1 MTKEQIRKGF
11 FLFAAFIKSMLFA
24 FTGGMTAVPIL
35 ENEIVKKRGW
45 MTEEEFWQIPPLSQ
59 SLPGVISIHNAIQIG
74 YALAGAFG
82 AFMASLGT
90 VVVAFTSMILIAILF
105 RGLLGNPHVTGFIQ
119 GIRAVSIAVL
129 LNGVRS
135 LWKNCEKDFFSICI
149 ALLALVLPLFFGFPT
164 FYTILLC
171 GGLGIIWV
179 LTHPEKEDEP
189 K

>member
-11 FLFAAFIKSMLFA
+11 FLFEAFIKSMLFA

-45 MTEEEFWQIPPLSQ
+45 MTEEEFWQIPPLSH
-59 SLPGVISIHNAIQIG
+59 SLPGVISIHNALQIG
-74 YALAGAFG
+74 YAIAGVFG
-82 AFMASLGT
+82 AFMACLGT
-90 VVVAFTSMILIAILF
+90 VVIAFTSMILVAFLF
-105 RGLLGNPHVTGFIQ
+105 RGLVGNPRVMGFIQ

-129 LNGVRS
+129 LNGVGS
-135 LWKNCEKDFFSICI
+135 LWKNCEKDVFSVCI
-149 ALLALVLPLFFGFPT
+149 AALALVLPLFFEFPT

-171 GGLGIIWV
+171 GGLGIVWV
-179 LTHPEKEDEP
+179 LTHPEKEEAP